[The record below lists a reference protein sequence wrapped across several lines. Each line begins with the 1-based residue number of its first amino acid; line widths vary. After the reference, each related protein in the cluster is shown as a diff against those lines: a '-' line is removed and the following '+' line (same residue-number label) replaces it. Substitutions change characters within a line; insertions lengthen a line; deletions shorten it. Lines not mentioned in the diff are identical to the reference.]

1 MFVGEKQ
8 ALGPRAGARA
18 AAAAQAAAR
27 DDATA
32 SRVRWVRTMADRIP
46 TKWASMI
53 GVGVFLAATA
63 SFGGLNSVAA
73 PETPQVKVGERV
85 ITSNLEMTVDSAF
98 LSDRVEDGITADK
111 ENGERVLAV
120 RMRVTNLFPEARTM
134 RGMQGLQNT
143 RIMDGPDDI
152 PQISRPGE
160 AAQGALALQPG
171 VPDEII
177 LSWTVAASDYSEGD
191 EVRIALSDPQTYRG
205 QFLDDDLHWF
215 EGGTSAVVTAT
226 LDDLGEGDPW

>member
-1 MFVGEKQ
+1 M
-8 ALGPRAGARA
+8 
-18 AAAAQAAAR
+18 
-27 DDATA
+27 
-32 SRVRWVRTMADRIP
+32 RTMADRIP

-53 GVGVFLAATA
+53 GVGIFLAATA

-73 PETPQVKVGERV
+73 PETPHVKVGEHV
-85 ITSNLEMTVDSAF
+85 VTSNLDMAVDSVY
-98 LSDRVEDGITADK
+98 LSDRVENGSSADK

-120 RMRVTNLFPEARTM
+120 RMRITNLFPEARTM
-134 RGMQGLQNT
+134 RASTGLQGT
-143 RIMDGPDDI
+143 RIVDGPDKT
-152 PQISRPGE
+152 PEFSRPGE
-160 AAQGALALQPG
+160 TTQGVLALQPG

-177 LSWTVAASDYSEGD
+177 LSWTVVASDYSEGD

-215 EGGTSAVVTAT
+215 EGGTSAIVTAT